1 MDVWKMEKLKV
12 SMLSKSFFILM
23 LFLFVSSLFAKTI
36 ELEVFA
42 IKSEAINDLKEEEQL
57 ELNGFSQAITSEL
70 EFLKLDSALFWEKVG
85 AKIGQSKKEEH
96 SFLKSFFNNTLLSQ
110 SVPALKKGEGAKE
123 KKKDDL
129 AEVKLTG
136 ILKADLLSAKLQA
149 SYKELLENLSE
160 TRMRT
165 FYILSSIELDSGLEW
180 SDLGVSKSEHFSG
193 VIVKSWREL
202 FEKELKGFEKV
213 VIIENDFLDKP
224 DYMNAKSVTLKWN
237 STFKKLSINNEKKT
251 ALFELSAQ
259 AIMVN
264 TKSGQVI
271 NSFDFPILK
280 REFDTQNKKNLSSGL
295 ASLVYNLIYTQ
306 RAKLM
311 ASIEM
316 MEKNQERSQFEA
328 KMVSRSSLTEMYL
341 INSFLQEKFIHIKL
355 TSQIKSYSSEGAIL
369 LINAEGTEEK
379 ILDSL
384 SLEGGKFSLNE
395 QKVLLFNRLDKSFAI
410 LPKDSN
416 NKN

>member
-1 MDVWKMEKLKV
+1 
-12 SMLSKSFFILM
+12 MLSKSFFILM

-96 SFLKSFFNNTLLSQ
+96 SFLKSFFNNILLSQ